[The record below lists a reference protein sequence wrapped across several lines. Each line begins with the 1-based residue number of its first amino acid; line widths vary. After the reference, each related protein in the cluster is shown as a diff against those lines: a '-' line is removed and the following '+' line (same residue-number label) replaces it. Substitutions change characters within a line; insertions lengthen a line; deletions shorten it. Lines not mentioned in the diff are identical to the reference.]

1 MRDRLSWHNTCLSFL
16 VEEAIQTPARSLL
29 SKENRMSVS
38 GISSGNLFSY
48 ENQSQQNNIQQFK
61 QEFEQLGED
70 LKSGNLSAAQSDFA
84 TLQQIGSQASSTSLT
99 QGGNAIAQAVQQLGQ
114 DLQSGNLSAAQQD
127 YTTLKQNL
135 TDRAGSM
142 SSHHHHGHGG
152 GGIGKLLAQLG
163 QALQSGDLTSAKSI
177 FSSLQTDLQNYG
189 QSSTQSSAPVSGT
202 AINNVSVTA

>member
-1 MRDRLSWHNTCLSFL
+1 
-16 VEEAIQTPARSLL
+16 
-29 SKENRMSVS
+29 MSVS

-84 TLQQIGSQASSTSLT
+84 TLQQIGSRASSTSLT
-99 QGGNAIAQAVQQLGQ
+99 QGGNAIAQAIQQLGQ

-127 YTTLKQNL
+127 YTTLKQDL

-163 QALQSGDLTSAKSI
+163 QALQSGDLESAKSI

-189 QSSTQSSAPVSGT
+189 QPSTQSSAPVSGT
-202 AINNVSVTA
+202 AMNNVSVTA